1 VLRGL
6 RLLTILALGCGK
18 PAPSAGAAT
27 SSSSAPAVASAAS
40 HVLGAAELSSPTAFD
55 LAARPDGL
63 RLLWAVTDRGAG
75 WLHEVELG
83 HDGKPRGAA
92 RRLPVPARTLGKLT
106 DLDAS
111 FAAGQLALA
120 WLEQGSQEARASATL
135 IEGAATPVLLDLGV
149 AALVAESA
157 RGNIAIAWQP
167 ERTRAL
173 AMRRGLESSC
183 AAPSSAPCTDVTFKH
198 VRASAAEST
207 GLPLSVP
214 VPCTS
219 HSVTLTT
226 SPGRF
231 YYGVCTRQGTDPV
244 TTLFSIQY
252 DPEYAR
258 AEPLLKGCLP
268 LGTLQVAERPWL
280 VGDCHG
286 QRRAVP
292 IPVGDE
298 KPEPENIDALELYCT
313 PQRAEL
319 RQGRFKLTLSEP
331 RADLQAILPTALLP
345 TGARAG
351 WSGSSLVVVY
361 TNGSRLETRSLGCH
375 TGKLGR

>member
-1 VLRGL
+1 VRGL
-6 RLLTILALGCGK
+6 RLLTILALSCGK
-18 PAPSAGAAT
+18 PSPATKAAP
-27 SSSSAPAVASAAS
+27 SSAPPVGSAAS
-40 HVLGAAELSSPTAFD
+40 HVLGAAQLSSPSAFD

-63 RLLWAVTDRGAG
+63 RLLWASADRAAG
-75 WLHEVELG
+75 WLSEVELG
-83 HDGKPRGAA
+83 HDGKPRGPA

-106 DLDAS
+106 DLDVS
-111 FAAGQLALA
+111 FTAEQLAVG
-120 WLEQGSQEARASATL
+120 WLEQGEKEARASATL
-135 IEGAATPVLLDLGV
+135 IEGAATPVLLDLGP

-157 RGNIAIAWQP
+157 RGNIAIAGQP
-167 ERTRAL
+167 ERARAL
-173 AMRRGLESSC
+173 AMWRGLESPC
-183 AAPSSAPCTDVTFKH
+183 AVPGSAPCTDVTFKH
-198 VRASAAEST
+198 VGSSAAEPT

-258 AEPLLKGCLP
+258 AEPLLKGCSP
-268 LGTLQVAERPWL
+268 LGTLQVGERPWL
-280 VGDCHG
+280 IGDCHG

-292 IPVGDE
+292 IPVEDE
-298 KPEPENIDALELYCT
+298 KPEVESIDALELHCT
-313 PQRAEL
+313 AQRAEL

-331 RADLQAILPTALLP
+331 RADLQALLPAALLP

-351 WSGSSLVVVY
+351 WSGTSLVVVY

>member
-1 VLRGL
+1 VLRGSW
-6 RLLTILALGCGK
+6 LLTALALGCGK
-18 PAPSAGAAT
+18 PAPSAGVAA
-27 SSSSAPAVASAAS
+27 SSAPPVASAAAY
-40 HVLGAAELSSPTAFD
+40 VLGAAELSSPTAFD

-63 RLLWAVTDRGAG
+63 RLLWASADRAAG
-75 WLHEVELG
+75 WLSEVELG
-83 HDGKPRGAA
+83 HDAKPRGPA
-92 RRLPVPARTLGKLT
+92 RHLPVPARTLGKLT

-120 WLEQGSQEARASATL
+120 WLEQGSQEARAGATL
-135 IEGAATPVLLDLGV
+135 LEGAATPVLLDLGA

-157 RGNIAIAWQP
+157 RGNIAIAGQP
-167 ERTRAL
+167 ERARAL
-173 AMRRGLESSC
+173 AMWRGLESPC
-183 AAPSSAPCTDVTFKH
+183 AAPSTAPCTDVTFKH
-198 VRASAAEST
+198 VRTGAAEPT

-268 LGTLQVAERPWL
+268 LGTIQVAERPWL

-292 IPVGDE
+292 IPVQDE
-298 KPEPENIDALELYCT
+298 KPEVENIDALDLYCT

-319 RQGRFKLTLSEP
+319 RQGRFKLVLSEP
-331 RADLQAILPTALLP
+331 RADLQAILPAALLP
-345 TGARAG
+345 SGARAG

-361 TNGSRLETRSLGCH
+361 TNGPRLETRSLGCH